1 MPARKTGMTP
11 EQLREL
17 QAIQQN
23 AILLTIVGSLLA
35 YAFSAA
41 SLYWIIRLAIRH
53 EREYRPQPVTEH
65 PAYHYVPPPT
75 VPRTQTRPLR

>member
-1 MPARKTGMTP
+1 MTH

-35 YAFSAA
+35 YAFWAA

-53 EREYRPQPVTEH
+53 ERDYRPQPITEH

-75 VPRTQTRPLR
+75 GPRTQARHLQ